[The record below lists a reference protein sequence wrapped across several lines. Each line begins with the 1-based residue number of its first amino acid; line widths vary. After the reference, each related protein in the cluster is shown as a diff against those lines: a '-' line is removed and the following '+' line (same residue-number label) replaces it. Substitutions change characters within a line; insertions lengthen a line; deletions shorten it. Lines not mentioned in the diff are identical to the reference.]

1 MLPTHFWALMTD
13 FGDSA
18 VLAPAALVIAVWLV
32 AERAWRGALLWC
44 LLFGFGVMLVVASKI
59 AFMGWGIGSQAINF
73 TGVSG
78 HALMATSVYGTGLWL
93 VLQRQ
98 RRAFRV
104 TGVVV
109 GLVAGALIGLSRLV
123 LDAHSP
129 AEVLAGFLL
138 GAVVSLGF
146 VRLSRCCSA
155 LPNRPPLAL
164 VAVSAMLTVGT
175 YGDHAPTQ
183 PFLTK
188 VALRLSGHPQPYT
201 RETWRRTAESQ
212 LSGETQREPFERAV
226 SVT

>member
-1 MLPTHFWALMTD
+1 MLPTHLWALMTD

-32 AERAWRGALLWC
+32 VERSWRGALLWC

-59 AFMGWGIGSQAINF
+59 AFMGWGIGSRAINF

-78 HALMATSVYGTGLWL
+78 HTLMATSVYGTGLWL

-98 RRAFRV
+98 RRAIRV

-109 GLVAGALIGLSRLV
+109 GLVAGAVIGLSRLV

-146 VRLSRCCSA
+146 VRLSRRSSA
-155 LPNRPPLAL
+155 VSLRPQLAL
-164 VAVSAMLTVGT
+164 AAVSVMLAVGT

-183 PFLTK
+183 PLLTK
-188 VALRLSGHPQPYT
+188 VALRLSGHLHPYT
-201 RETWRRTAESQ
+201 RATWRRTAE
-212 LSGETQREPFERAV
+212 GELPAVMQTERLERAAV
-226 SVT
+226 